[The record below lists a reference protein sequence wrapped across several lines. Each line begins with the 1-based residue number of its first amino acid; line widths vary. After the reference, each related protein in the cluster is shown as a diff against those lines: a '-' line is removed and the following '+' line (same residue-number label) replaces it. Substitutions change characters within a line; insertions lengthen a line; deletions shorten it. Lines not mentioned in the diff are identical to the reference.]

1 MANIPFHSY
10 ICCGFSLLS
19 AALQA
24 YSVQGLMLLYLKNRK
39 DIDGY
44 TQEQVNTMPLGVQ
57 AIGIV
62 AEFTAAAA
70 IDRFNLRLST
80 GFALLII
87 QLICTIVLL
96 VPHMTVSGNL
106 GALYIAATAYGI
118 NPLLYGWPSVITAR
132 GGDDAARS
140 VIIAS
145 MVASGMLLYTFWG
158 IVVYPAN
165 HAPYWRN
172 GYIAMIVVIVCLG
185 GWIFL
190 LRWVSD
196 IIRIGCI
203 SLV

>member
-1 MANIPFHSY
+1 
-10 ICCGFSLLS
+10 
-19 AALQA
+19 
-24 YSVQGLMLLYLKNRK
+24 
-39 DIDGY
+39 
-44 TQEQVNTMPLGVQ
+44 
-57 AIGIV
+57 
-62 AEFTAAAA
+62 
-70 IDRFNLRLST
+70 
-80 GFALLII
+80 
-87 QLICTIVLL
+87 
-96 VPHMTVSGNL
+96 MTVAGNL

-118 NPLLYGWPSVITAR
+118 NPLLYGWPSIITVR

-190 LRWVSD
+190 LRWVSGT
-196 IIRIGCI
+196 IRIGCI

>member
-1 MANIPFHSY
+1 
-10 ICCGFSLLS
+10 
-19 AALQA
+19 
-24 YSVQGLMLLYLKNRK
+24 MLLYLKNRK
-39 DIDGY
+39 EIDGY
-44 TQEQVNTMPLGVQ
+44 TQEQVNTMPLGIQ

-62 AEFTAAAA
+62 AEFAAAAA

-80 GFALLII
+80 GFALLVI

-96 VPHMTVSGNL
+96 VPQMTVAGNL

-118 NPLLYGWPSVITAR
+118 NPLLYGWPSIITVR

-190 LRWVSD
+190 LRWVSGT
-196 IIRIGCI
+196 IRIGCI